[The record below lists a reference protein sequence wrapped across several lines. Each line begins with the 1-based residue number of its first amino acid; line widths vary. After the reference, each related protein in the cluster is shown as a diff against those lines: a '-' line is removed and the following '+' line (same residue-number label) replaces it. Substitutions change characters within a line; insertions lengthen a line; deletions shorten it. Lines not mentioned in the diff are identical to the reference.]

1 MQQSIRASGIIV
13 FIAYLGLLTL
23 FLPPIFLPIM
33 GSVFTLYIGEIFIL
47 LLSFFCILS
56 IVRRG
61 ELRTNKIIRILFVF
75 LVISSLSILTADNIG
90 RYLIGFTTYFET
102 FLILLI
108 FFNFNFNKV
117 QQTNMMNY
125 YLYSGVILSLWII
138 QKTIFENHGDF
149 IIGNKIALDIGNSN
163 YLASILMIPFYIFY
177 TILLREGSAFTS
189 KKKIKSFIGLIFIGA
204 AIIYTGSRTCLGII
218 GVLTIIYVL
227 KDVVLT
233 KQSIAKTIVSL
244 ILIGAFVIG
253 LYIFAGDFIN
263 QMVNEGRFDN
273 LRNQSNLLERGVIFQ
288 EYFNAFLQSPIFGNG
303 FNNVNALNQ
312 YYLAHNFILQ
322 VLGDNGIIT
331 CALFLIFILSVLIFL
346 RKGIRDSK
354 NIELNIFMLGYK
366 RGFYAV
372 LLHGLLE
379 PNFGTK
385 LFMIYLFLGL
395 GIIISCVNTEIADK
409 HS

>member
-33 GSVFTLYIGEIFIL
+33 GSVFTLYIGEIFLL

-61 ELRTNKIIRILFVF
+61 ELRTNKIIRILFGF

-125 YLYSGVILSLWII
+125 YLYSGIILSLWII

-149 IIGNKIALDIGNSN
+149 IIGNKIALDIGSSN

-218 GVLTIIYVL
+218 GVLTFIYVL

-233 KQSIAKTIVSL
+233 KQGLTKTIVSL

-395 GIIISCVNTEIADK
+395 AIIISCVNTEIADK